1 MKVESKNFKGIEYIQ
16 VDELPQTQREKL
28 LQTTGRD
35 AFIKIMINGKI
46 VSQCMQ
52 YRDYSSWFDSVY
64 KIKPVQVKETRVS
77 EAMELTS
84 SFALK

>member
-28 LQTTGRD
+28 LQTIGRD
-35 AFIKIMINGKI
+35 VFIKIMINGKI
-46 VSQCMQ
+46 ISQCVQ
-52 YRDYSSWFDSVY
+52 YRDYSYWFDSVY
-64 KIKPVQVKETRVS
+64 KIKAVQVKETRVS